1 MPTPMKPPAVPIG
14 AVDAQRVEDSLSLLA
29 PKWTTWVAQ
38 TLAWQ
43 GCPMRVREV
52 AARMPL
58 VSDQLVAK
66 RLMQMHTDGLVTRA
80 DDPRRAPYQLSPFGY
95 SISPLY
101 RALSDWSRTN
111 FPLGPLADAE
121 RVEDAVQRLYLRHS
135 TAVVQILDAGTT
147 RFGSIAEVAELDGRT
162 TMRRLNRLQADG
174 LVTRTGQGHGDRYVL
189 TDAGHTLSPVYTA
202 AERWNTHAVT
212 RMQSPSAAVT
222 TVTQPPLGAPQR
234 PKVTRTAAAMSRSTT
249 APNALLFSHAPQP
262 QPQVPAA
269 VTARSAPGRGR

>member
-1 MPTPMKPPAVPIG
+1 MPIG

-43 GCPMRVREV
+43 GRPMRVREV

-66 RLMQMHTDGLVTRA
+66 RLMQMHADGLVTRA
-80 DDPRRAPYQLSPFGY
+80 NDPRRAPYQLSPFGY

-111 FPLGPLADAE
+111 FPLGPLADVE

-135 TAVVQILDAGTT
+135 TAVVQILHSGTT
-147 RFGSIAEVAELDGRT
+147 RFGSIAEAAALDGRT
-162 TMRRLNRLQADG
+162 AMRRLNRLQADG
-174 LVTRTGQGHGDRYVL
+174 LVTRTGRGHGERYVL
-189 TDAGHTLSPVYTA
+189 TDAGRTLSPVYTA
-202 AERWNTHAVT
+202 AEHWNTHAVT

-222 TVTQPPLGAPQR
+222 AVTQPLLGAPQR
-234 PKVTRTAAAMSRSTT
+234 PKGTRTAAAMSRSTA
-249 APNALLFSHAPQP
+249 APNALFSHAPQP